1 MEIRKLEI
9 DFDTGVLKINDR
21 EINEYPILATLPGP
35 DGWGQRK
42 LFNPELATGNKEEC
56 DRLDVTYRPSKS
68 TLL

>member
-35 DGWGQRK
+35 DGWGSENCLIQNLPPGTRK
-42 LFNPELATGNKEEC
+42 SVIG
-56 DRLDVTYRPSKS
+56 
-68 TLL
+68 